1 MKFSENT
8 RNVITLTIIVGLS
21 FVLVLIIRQTDFAKQ
36 IELITSTSYA
46 RKIFLLTIF
55 TTSLL
60 GNYTSIYKLWKSP
73 DSKSNII
80 FALIYSTL
88 LIITSVLLLL
98 WISDMEMLLDL
109 SFEKLKFPNDV
120 DEVLYRL
127 RVSFLRSIYW
137 IFLFLG
143 SIGLISFFGILFI
156 QKGLFNKVF

>member
-80 FALIYSTL
+80 FALTYSTL
-88 LIITSVLLLL
+88 LMITSLLLLL

-120 DEVLYRL
+120 DEVLYGL

-143 SIGLISFFGILFI
+143 SIGLISFFGILFL
-156 QKGLFNKVF
+156 QKGLFKKVF